1 MGTILRTT
9 ESIYRYQNWK
19 LKQTEIMKRTI
30 QLLIIP
36 FFIILLAFTFNACKD
51 DCPVEPDPC
60 SEYPEKMEITL
71 MWINYFKGTKREID
85 YVPTEDTAFSI
96 YEGIIYRTN
105 FEYDSILWQVGN
117 DPRVINNPSYAVT
130 FSQEGTIKTRAIC
143 YRDTNQVCFGP
154 NDDGIDTLYKTIT
167 MHHYTEAEILGTY
180 RGTNDGESDS
190 FNYRIWIDTLSTGEV
205 NAYHAGLPKDFL
217 GIEPLKVERF
227 NIYSADF
234 SSEISEEHFSG
245 RLQADGK
252 TIKVYWRTRTSDGQ
266 QLFYGPPRVYTGI
279 RIGN

>member
-1 MGTILRTT
+1 
-9 ESIYRYQNWK
+9 
-19 LKQTEIMKRTI
+19 
-30 QLLIIP
+30 
-36 FFIILLAFTFNACKD
+36 
-51 DCPVEPDPC
+51 
-60 SEYPEKMEITL
+60 
-71 MWINYFKGTKREID
+71 
-85 YVPTEDTAFSI
+85 
-96 YEGIIYRTN
+96 
-105 FEYDSILWQVGN
+105 
-117 DPRVINNPSYAVT
+117 
-130 FSQEGTIKTRAIC
+130 
-143 YRDTNQVCFGP
+143 
-154 NDDGIDTLYKTIT
+154 

-252 TIKVYWRTRTSDGQ
+252 TIKVYWRTRTSDGR

-279 RIGN
+279 RIK